1 MISDGD
7 WKLEIRF
14 TSTAQ
19 NVPRNGFKKRVEH
32 LRMIIHFEKSS
43 NIPQQ
48 IYGSKQRKKSI
59 VQLALKSYF
68 PHSIN
73 YKTEAQ
79 ILVTSSL

>member
-1 MISDGD
+1 LISDGD

-19 NVPRNGFKKRVEH
+19 NVPTNGFKKRVEH
-32 LRMIIHFEKSS
+32 LRMIIHFGKSS

-48 IYGSKQRKKSI
+48 IYGSKQRKKALSNLPEKDISPTASI
-59 VQLALKSYF
+59 T
-68 PHSIN
+68 
-73 YKTEAQ
+73 KTEAQ